1 MAVHSDL
8 ADLIVSL
15 QTTVARPGTFEDL
28 FPEST
33 DDLLLSVLCD
43 GLAEAHLE
51 GLLMAYECDED
62 GIVDPPLTSGRSAV
76 VVLFAAVRF
85 LRSDLLNRNTS
96 VVYEAGSAHYET
108 TQATNILRDILKA
121 LQDQKDRVVAKFSDT
136 GGSVGANAAFLMAD
150 QYLARI
156 WDEGPLCAV
165 GW

>member
-1 MAVHSDL
+1 MTMHADL
-8 ADLIVSL
+8 AELIESL
-15 QTTVARPGTFEDL
+15 QNTVCRPGTFGDL

-33 DDLLLSVLCD
+33 DELLLSVLCD

-62 GIVDPPLTSGRSAV
+62 GIVEPSLTSGRAAV
-76 VVLFAAVRF
+76 VVLFASVRF

-121 LQDQKDRVVAKFSDT
+121 LQDQKDRVVARFSDT
-136 GGSVGANAAFLMAD
+136 TAGANSAFYMAD
-150 QYLARI
+150 QYLHRI
-156 WDEGPLCAV
+156 WDCGPLAAV